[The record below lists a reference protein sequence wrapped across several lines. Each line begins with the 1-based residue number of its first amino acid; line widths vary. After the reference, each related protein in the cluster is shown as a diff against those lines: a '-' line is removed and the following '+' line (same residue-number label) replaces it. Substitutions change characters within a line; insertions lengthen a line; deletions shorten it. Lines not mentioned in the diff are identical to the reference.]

1 MVSLNATFLDDLG
14 RVRLE
19 LVDPVENVRYRIQ
32 RSTEDEP
39 TWVPVRGAQNMSTV
53 SATIVDDYEYT
64 PNIENRYRIV
74 APSFYDS
81 FNRVYPVGGALQ
93 LSGNAG
99 SHAWAPDAAGLDIVD
114 DITIAID
121 LTLDTWQGS
130 MRGLVAKWVFT
141 GDNRSYLLTLEAG
154 GELRLWWSTDGTSG
168 GQEIAQ
174 SSVPVPVG
182 SGRLAVRATRN
193 AGTGDVTFYTASS
206 FSFSESQWTQLG
218 DVQSS
223 PSGLMFAGTGLLEIG
238 AWNDGSGEQLEGI
251 VHRVNVSASLTVSAS
266 TAANPN
272 FNTQTP
278 GTTNFNDGIGNP
290 WTVDGD
296 AEIIEFAPLI
306 GFDWGTADTGQDWN
320 LGGSSPGFGIW
331 VDNGVGV
338 IRSGFDPSGF
348 IAEMLT
354 TDIPGAEDAEITWS
368 ANHPE
373 SSLDSLA
380 EFNLALRASDF
391 SNYYEV
397 QLIFEDDDGG
407 TLGEPRSV
415 FLRLSKT
422 VGGSFS
428 TLSPA
433 LQVGNWT
440 PGLQWNVRFRVQG
453 SNMQA
458 RAWVQGNDEPST
470 WQVAATDT
478 DLTMGNA
485 IHVRTNK
492 GGIDVIEQWF
502 GPMELHTI
510 PQTAADIATVTPTQ
524 EEVFLK
530 SIQYPLF
537 NKLLECVDWQELTR
551 ESRVGFHN
559 VKGRHQILG
568 IADVGS
574 SATFELTF
582 ITRSK
587 AENRAVVALLT
598 YGGLLLIQPPGD
610 DESEDCPVAY
620 SGIPGGYVMPGES
633 VQART
638 VYGKPIWQ
646 WTVAFTRVAASD
658 AADIVPTTIT
668 WTQLWD
674 LIGDEGTWQDVWDT
688 WPTWQSLWLTNGNPE
703 TFGDIEG

>member
-81 FNRVYPVGGALQ
+81 FNRVYPVGGALS
-93 LSGNAG
+93 LDGNTGNYASTPDDPSLHVTGDIDIRFDGVLDSWASG
-99 SHAWAPDAAGLDIVD
+99 SV
-114 DITIAID
+114 
-121 LTLDTWQGS
+121 QE
-130 MRGLVAKWVFT
+130 LVARYDFANDDRSFALNVTET
-141 GDNRSYLLTLEAG
+141 GHLGFICSSDGLALQVGTESSVMVPA
-154 GELRLWWSTDGTSG
+154 SDGT
-168 GQEIAQ
+168 
-174 SSVPVPVG
+174 
-182 SGRLAVRATRN
+182 RLAVRATYDSS
-193 AGTGDVTFYTASS
+193 AGEVTFYTAQH
-206 FSFSESQWTQLG
+206 FFAGWTQLG
-218 DVQSS
+218 SVQSTTS
-223 PSGLMFAGTGLLEIG
+223 ISIHAGNAPLEVGSFGVGQSNLAAGLVLKAQVRDGINGT
-238 AWNDGSGEQLEGI
+238 I
-251 VHRVNVSASLTVSAS
+251 V
-266 TAANPN
+266 ANPD
-272 FNTQTP
+272 FTAETP
-278 GTTNFNDGIGNP
+278 GTTSF
-290 WTVDGD
+290 VDSTGKTWMVHGD

-306 GFDWGTADTGQDWN
+306 GSDWGTADTGQEWH
-320 LGGSSPGFGIW
+320 LGGSSPGFGLW
-331 VDNGVGV
+331 VDNGIGV
-338 IRSGFDPSGF
+338 IASGGPTGFVAEQLTDP
-348 IAEMLT
+348 
-354 TDIPGAEDAEITWS
+354 IPGSQDAEITYS
-368 ANHPE
+368 AIMPE
-373 SSLDSLA
+373 QSLDHLV
-380 EFNLALRASDF
+380 EFDVGLRATDND
-391 SNYYEV
+391 NYY
-397 QLIFEDDDGG
+397 QSRISFQDDLA
-407 TLGEPRSV
+407 TNPRD
-415 FLRLSKT
+415 LHIRISKI
-422 VGGSFS
+422 VGGVE
-428 TLSPA
+428 TA
-433 LQVGNWT
+433 LTSITTSLGTWT
-440 PGLQWNVRFRVQG
+440 PGVPWNARFRVQG
-453 SNMQA
+453 PNLFM
-458 RAWVQGNDEPST
+458 RAWEQGTDEPVN
-470 WQVAATDT
+470 WQLSVNDT
-478 DLTMGNA
+478 DLTTGDA
-485 IHVRTNK
+485 VHVHGWKTD
-492 GGIDVIEQWF
+492 GDPYEQWF

-510 PQTAADIATVTPTQ
+510 PQTVADIVIVTPTQ
-524 EEVFLK
+524 EDVFLK

-646 WTVAFTRVAASD
+646 WTVEFTRVAAAD

-674 LIGDEGTWQDVWDT
+674 LIGDEGTWQDVWNT
-688 WPTWQSLWLTNGNPE
+688 WPTWQSLWLTDGNPE

>member
-19 LVDPVENVRYRIQ
+19 LVDPEPNVRYRVQ

-39 TWVPVRGAQNMSTV
+39 TWVPVRGAQHMSTV
-53 SATIVDDYEYT
+53 SATIVDDYEYA

-93 LSGNAG
+93 LTGNGG
-99 SHAWAPDAAGLDIVD
+99 SHAWTPDSVGLDIVD

-141 GDNRSYLLTLEAG
+141 GGNRSYLFTLEAG

-174 SSVPVPVG
+174 SSLPVPVG

-206 FSFSESQWTQLG
+206 FSFSESQWVQLG

-223 PSGLMFAGTGLLEIG
+223 TPDLMFSGNALLEIG
-238 AWNDGSGEQLEGI
+238 AWNDGSGERLEGI
-251 VHRVNVSASLTVSAS
+251 VHRMNVSASLTVAAS
-266 TAANPN
+266 TAANPD

-306 GFDWGTADTGQDWN
+306 GFDWGTADTGQNWN
-320 LGGSSPGFGIW
+320 LGSSSPGFGIW

-338 IRSGFDPSGF
+338 IQSGNSPGGD
-348 IAEMLT
+348 IAEMV
-354 TDIPGAEDAEITWS
+354 TDAIPGAEDAEIHYTVTVPQTS
-368 ANHPE
+368 IDAR
-373 SSLDSLA
+373 A
-380 EFNLALRASDF
+380 EFNLGLRATFFTDR
-391 SNYYEV
+391 YEAR
-397 QLIFEDDDGG
+397 IFFDPDQAVVIRIDK
-407 TLGEPRSV
+407 
-415 FLRLSKT
+415 F
-422 VGGSFS
+422 VGGSFGNLG
-428 TLSPA
+428 TQVTVGTWSPG
-433 LQVGNWT
+433 VF
-440 PGLQWNVRFRVQG
+440 WNVRFRVVG
-453 SNMQA
+453 SNLLM
-458 RAWVQGNDEPST
+458 RAWKEGHDEPVN
-470 WQVAATDT
+470 WQVARNDT
-478 DLTMGNA
+478 DLTTGNA
-485 IHVRTNK
+485 VYVRTRK
-492 GGIDVIEQWF
+492 DSGGSVIQWF
-502 GPMELHTI
+502 GPMELNTV
-510 PQTAADIATVTPTQ
+510 PQTVADTAIVTPTQ
-524 EEVFLK
+524 EDVFLK

-610 DESEDCPVAY
+610 DDSADCPVAY

-646 WTVAFTRVAASD
+646 WTVEFTRVADAD

-668 WTQLWD
+668 WTQLWN

-688 WPTWQSLWLTNGNPE
+688 WPTWQALWLTNGNPE

>member
-99 SHAWAPDAAGLDIVD
+99 SHAWAPDATGLDIVD

-168 GQEIAQ
+168 GQEVAQ

-206 FSFSESQWTQLG
+206 FSFSESQWMQLG

-223 PSGLMFAGTGLLEIG
+223 TPNLMFSGDGILEIG

-251 VHRVNVSASLTVSAS
+251 VHRVNVSASLTVAAS

-331 VDNGVGV
+331 VDNGIGV
-338 IRSGFDPSGF
+338 ISSGSPGGF
-348 IAEMLT
+348 VAEMI
-354 TDIPGAEDAEITWS
+354 TDSIPGSQDAEIVYS
-368 ANHPE
+368 AIMPE
-373 SSLDSLA
+373 QSLDHRVD
-380 EFNLALRASDF
+380 FNVGLRASDF
-391 SNYYEV
+391 NNYY
-397 QLIFEDDDGG
+397 QSRISFQDDLATNPKD
-407 TLGEPRSV
+407 LHIRI
-415 FLRLSKT
+415 SKV
-422 VGGSFS
+422 VGGVE
-428 TLSPA
+428 TA
-433 LQVGNWT
+433 LTSITTSLGTWT
-440 PGLQWNVRFRVQG
+440 PGVPWNARFRVQG
-453 SNMQA
+453 PNLLM
-458 RAWVQGNDEPST
+458 RAWEQGTDEPT
-470 WQVAATDT
+470 NWQLSVNDS
-478 DLTMGNA
+478 DLTTGDA
-485 IHVRTNK
+485 VYVSGWKTD
-492 GGIDVIEQWF
+492 GDPYEQWF

-510 PQTAADIATVTPTQ
+510 PQTVADIAIVTPTQ
-524 EEVFLK
+524 EDVFLK

-598 YGGLLLIQPPGD
+598 YGGLLLLQPPGD

-668 WTQLWD
+668 WTQLWN

-688 WPTWQSLWLTNGNPE
+688 WPTWQSLWMTDGNPE